1 MDAPQTPSVF
11 GRGFRLDD
19 GDLPL
24 VNGDLVM
31 VAGRDNFL
39 QGVRIM
45 IDTPFASDVFNIR
58 YGFDL
63 LACVSAPQPPAIVK
77 ELIRLNIV
85 RSLSTDD
92 RIRQIREIAFD
103 DEARFFELSPESDP
117 GEHERNRRLSREW
130 QAIVLMETVEQ
141 PASVI
146 VSGVGA

>member
-1 MDAPQTPSVF
+1 VDASPTPSIF
-11 GRGFRLDD
+11 GRSFRVQD

-24 VNGDLVM
+24 VDGDFMIV
-31 VAGRDNFL
+31 VGRENFL

-63 LACVSAPQPPAIVK
+63 LACLSVPQPPAIVK

-103 DEARFFELSPESDP
+103 DEARFFELNPESDP
-117 GEHERNRRLSREW
+117 DDRARVRQLSREW
-130 QAIVLMETVEQ
+130 QAFVVMETIEG
-141 PASVI
+141 PASVV
-146 VSGVGA
+146 VSGVGL